1 MKNIWKILLTIAS
14 STLIISW
21 IQVNWTWSFQADWW
35 SYVTDYNV
43 IWTTEGWDAE
53 GGTPR
58 LIETVKTAINRVLG
72 ILWLIALIL
81 CLWWGFQMLIAAGDD
96 AKVKT
101 WTKVLKHAAIWLA
114 VIWLSWI
121 LVSFIFRLI
130 NRTQREW
137 D

>member
-14 STLIISW
+14 STLLIAW
-21 IQVNWTWSFQADWW
+21 VQVNWTWSFQADWW

-43 IWTTEGWDAE
+43 IWTSEGWDAE
-53 GGTPR
+53 GSTPR
-58 LIETVKTAINRVLG
+58 LIETVKTAVNRVLW

-101 WTKVLKHAAIWLA
+101 WTKVLKQAAIWLA

-121 LVSFIFRLI
+121 LISFIFRLI
-130 NRTQREW
+130 NRTQRAS

>member
-14 STLIISW
+14 STLLIAW
-21 IQVNWTWSFQADWW
+21 VQVKWTWSFQADWW

-53 GGTPR
+53 GSTPR
-58 LIETVKTAINRVLG
+58 LIETVKTAINRVLW

>member
-14 STLIISW
+14 STLLIAW
-21 IQVNWTWSFQADWW
+21 VQVNWTWSFQADWW

-43 IWTTEGWDAE
+43 IWTSEGWDAE
-53 GGTPR
+53 GSTPR
-58 LIETVKTAINRVLG
+58 LIETVKTAVNRVLW

-114 VIWLSWI
+114 VIWLAWI

-130 NRTQREW
+130 NRTQRAS

>member
-43 IWTTEGWDAE
+43 IWTSEGWDAE
-53 GGTPR
+53 GNPPR
-58 LIETVKTAINRVLG
+58 LIETVKTAVNRVLW

-114 VIWLSWI
+114 VIWLAWI

-130 NRTQREW
+130 NRTQRAS